1 MPYRRLIAAVLAG
14 GLLMAACG
22 TADSSGDDDG
32 DGSGDGAAAAASM
45 ELVADLAPGDATAV
59 GSSVNRFGFDLL
71 GRLTD
76 GTENTVTS
84 PVSAAALLAMVLAGA
99 GGQTADEMAAVLH
112 LDDARD
118 VRVGAL
124 LRELAD
130 TDDVT
135 LSVANALWARDGYP
149 FEDDYLAFARDSF
162 GATVEDA
169 DLGSQETA
177 DEIDAWVREQT
188 EDRIEGIA
196 DELGL
201 PGGDAVLVL
210 VNAVYVLGTWTTQ
223 FDPDDTQEE
232 QFTLGGG
239 ETAMV
244 PMMHLR
250 DLSASAVQ
258 RDGYQMLRLPYGEDE
273 RYAMEILLPDHG
285 VDLPQV
291 LSSLDAA
298 EWAAATGAL
307 TERTINDVALPRF
320 ELEWDANLND
330 ALTELGMG
338 SAFGGG
344 DFTPMSPEN
353 PFLGPV
359 VQKTYI
365 RVDEAGTEAAA
376 VTGGGMRESAGNSFR
391 VDRPFAFTI
400 SDSETGTIL
409 FLGTVADP
417 RG

>member
-1 MPYRRLIAAVLAG
+1 MPYRRLIAAMLAG
-14 GLLMAACG
+14 GLLTAACG

-32 DGSGDGAAAAASM
+32 AGSGDGAAAAASM
-45 ELVADLAPGDATAV
+45 ELVADLAPGDAAAV
-59 GSSVNRFGFDLL
+59 GSSVNQFGFDLL
-71 GRLTD
+71 GQLTD

-99 GGQTADEMAAVLH
+99 GGQTADEMAGVLH

-135 LSVANALWARDGYP
+135 LSVANALWAREGYP
-149 FEDDYLAFARDSF
+149 FEDDYLAFTRDSY
-162 GATVEDA
+162 GATVDDA
-169 DLGSQETA
+169 DLGSQQTA
-177 DEIDAWVREQT
+177 DEIDAWVRDQT
-188 EDRIEGIA
+188 EDRIDGIA
-196 DELGL
+196 EDLGL
-201 PGGDAVLVL
+201 PNADAVLVL
-210 VNAVYVLGTWTTQ
+210 LNAVYFLGTWTTQ
-223 FDPDDTQEE
+223 FDPGDTREE
-232 QFTLGGG
+232 RFTLADG
-239 ETAMV
+239 ESAMV
-244 PMMHLR
+244 PLMHLT
-250 DLSASAVQ
+250 DVDVPVAV

-285 VDLPQV
+285 VELPQ
-291 LSSLDAA
+291 LLASLDAA
-298 EWAAATGAL
+298 EWTAATGAL
-307 TERTINDVALPRF
+307 TEQTISDVALPRF
-320 ELEWDANLND
+320 ELEWDADLND
-330 ALTELGMG
+330 ALVALGMG

-353 PFLGPV
+353 PFLDVV

-376 VTGGGMRESAGNSFR
+376 VTGGVMTESAGQTFR

-400 SDSETGTIL
+400 SDGETGTIL
-409 FLGTVADP
+409 FLGAVTDP